1 MREKYSEDEYVEY
14 LLNGTNW
21 NINKGKL
28 KELIRENLNIPVN
41 GTMNIIK
48 KLKINY
54 NLILLSDHVK
64 EWMEYILKNNKEINI
79 FEHKYFS
86 YIYGKLKADPGCF
99 QYVLETMHIEAN
111 ETIVIDDYK
120 SNIEVANKNGI
131 QGIIF
136 RDAKQLEKELT
147 KRSIL

>member
-1 MREKYSEDEYVEY
+1 
-14 LLNGTNW
+14 
-21 NINKGKL
+21 
-28 KELIRENLNIPVN
+28 
-41 GTMNIIK
+41 
-48 KLKINY
+48 
-54 NLILLSDHVK
+54 
-64 EWMEYILKNNKEINI
+64 
-79 FEHKYFS
+79 
-86 YIYGKLKADPGCF
+86 
-99 QYVLETMHIEAN
+99 MHIEAN

>member
-1 MREKYSEDEYVEY
+1 MEY

-79 FEHKYFS
+79 LNISIFH
-86 YIYGKLKADPGCF
+86 IYM
-99 QYVLETMHIEAN
+99 EN
-111 ETIVIDDYK
+111 
-120 SNIEVANKNGI
+120 
-131 QGIIF
+131 
-136 RDAKQLEKELT
+136 
-147 KRSIL
+147 